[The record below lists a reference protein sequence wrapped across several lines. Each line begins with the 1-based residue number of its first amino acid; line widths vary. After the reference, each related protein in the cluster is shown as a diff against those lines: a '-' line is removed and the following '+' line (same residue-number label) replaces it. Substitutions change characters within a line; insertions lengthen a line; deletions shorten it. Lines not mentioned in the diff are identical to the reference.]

1 MIRSMTGFAR
11 VERTTPDGL
20 VAWEIRSV
28 NGRYLEVLFKVPDWC
43 RGLEAELRQQA
54 QAQLGRGRVEASLTV
69 RLAVE
74 RHAATQLNLPLARSL
89 AAHAA
94 TLASEPGLASG
105 TGLGVGELLRWPGVL
120 EQQEPDLSGL
130 QAAAAEAFGAALAE
144 LGTARAREGA
154 RIGEMFARRL
164 DEIEAR
170 VRTVQAR
177 LPDVLVRIRERL
189 RERVAALGAP
199 GTDPARLEQEIVLI
213 AQRID
218 VAEELDRLMAHV
230 AEFRDNLKAAEP
242 VGRRLDFLVQEFN
255 REANTLG
262 SKSADA
268 ETTREAVELKVLIE
282 QLREQVQ
289 NVE

>member
-11 VERTTPDGL
+11 VERSTPDGL

-28 NGRYLEVLFKVPDWC
+28 NGRYLEVLFKIPDWC
-43 RGLEAELRQQA
+43 RGLEADLRQQA
-54 QAQLGRGRVEASLTV
+54 QSQLGRGRVEASLSV
-69 RLAVE
+69 RLAAE
-74 RHAATQLNLPLARSL
+74 RNATTKLNLPLARSL

-94 TLASEPGLASG
+94 TLAGEPGLAG
-105 TGLGVGELLRWPGVL
+105 GAGLGVGELLRWPGVL

-144 LGTARAREGA
+144 LGNARAREGA

-170 VRTVQAR
+170 VRSVQAR
-177 LPDVLVRIRERL
+177 LPDVLVRIRDRL

-199 GTDPARLEQEIVLI
+199 GADPARLEQEIVLI

-242 VGRRLDFLVQEFN
+242 VGRRLDFLVQELN